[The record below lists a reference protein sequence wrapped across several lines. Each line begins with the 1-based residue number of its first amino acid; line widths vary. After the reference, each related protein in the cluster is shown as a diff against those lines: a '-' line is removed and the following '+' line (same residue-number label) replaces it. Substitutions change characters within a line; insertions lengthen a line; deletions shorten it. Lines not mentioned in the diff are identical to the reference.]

1 MAIPAYY
8 SLLRRDSRGPDVAL
22 VQTWLNGVRDTCS
35 WYSELRADGHFGK
48 ATENAV
54 REFQLRNDLTSDGKV
69 GRATWDAL
77 SLQYTTGHGTVVPY
91 PGIALRSGDAGATV
105 RHVQQELDRL
115 GYSISADGKYGTKT
129 ADAVRDWQKKNGL
142 SADGIFGKN
151 SWEKMF

>member
-8 SLLRRDSRGPDVAL
+8 STLRHDSRGPDVAL
-22 VQTWLNGVRDTCS
+22 LQTWLNAVRDACS
-35 WYSELRADGHFGK
+35 WYGALRADGHFGK

-54 REFQLRNDLTSDGKV
+54 REFQLRSDLTSDGKV

-77 SLQYTTGHGTVVPY
+77 SLKYTLSHGTAVPY

-105 RHVQQELDRL
+105 RYVQQELDRL
-115 GYSISADGKYGTKT
+115 GFRVSADGRYGAKT

-142 SADGIFGKN
+142 TADGIFGKD